1 MKIAVI
7 SIAKNESKHV
17 DRWFNSAKDADAL
30 IVLDT
35 GSSDTTV
42 DRCKQL
48 GITVHERQ
56 YETWRFDTAR
66 NDLLALVPDDIDF
79 VINLDL
85 DEVLVDG
92 WRAHLEGVDPKVT
105 RPRYKYVWNWLE
117 DGSEGLV
124 YSGDKIHTR
133 HGYVWRHP
141 VHEVLTPA
149 TVTEVQG
156 HIGMEIHHHAD
167 NQKSRAQYLPL
178 LMMSVDEDPED
189 DRNTYYC
196 ARELYFN
203 GLNEQSIAL
212 FKRHLS
218 MERSKWPPERAF
230 SMRYLAKLIPDERE
244 VWLMRACAEYNSRE
258 CWLDLSEH
266 YYNKMHWAGCYWA
279 ADKTLSITNQ
289 DGFYLNEARCWGA
302 RPYDLAAISAYYLEM
317 YEIAEEYGAK
327 AMELD
332 PADERLRTNYFFYS
346 GKHSFIKN
354 NKFIVD

>member
-133 HGYVWRHP
+133 HGY
-141 VHEVLTPA
+141 
-149 TVTEVQG
+149 
-156 HIGMEIHHHAD
+156 
-167 NQKSRAQYLPL
+167 
-178 LMMSVDEDPED
+178 
-189 DRNTYYC
+189 
-196 ARELYFN
+196 
-203 GLNEQSIAL
+203 
-212 FKRHLS
+212 
-218 MERSKWPPERAF
+218 
-230 SMRYLAKLIPDERE
+230 LAKLIPDERE

-266 YYNKMHWAGCYWA
+266 YYDKMHWAGCYWA
-279 ADKTLSITNQ
+279 ADKTLSITTQ